1 MSEQNNSP
9 QVNSQP
15 VTQDQEN
22 ATAETSQEVTSKTET
37 TPSEPAVEH
46 EDNLEI
52 QSLRFFARQRAKR
65 AKLKKNM
72 EGMSGFEKFKY
83 IFSYYKWKIIIA
95 CIILGVCIA
104 LPLTIYKNT
113 RPIAISYVIVNAE
126 DPKAVDTS
134 FVDDYIQTFHIKKPY
149 RTTCDL
155 DVHLDKETY
164 LKEFRQNMNA
174 SDYTELPMKCY
185 NGFYDVII
193 MDKKGMEYCGMQ
205 EITYPLK
212 KYLPADI
219 YTLVED
225 RVVETAG
232 YDGSVVPF
240 AIDISDTDFAKSL
253 NLGYDDVYIGFPGNT
268 DQNYKNAKRM
278 LKYILNLDIDTETT
292 Y

>member
-1 MSEQNNSP
+1 MR
-9 QVNSQP
+9 
-15 VTQDQEN
+15 N
-22 ATAETSQEVTSKTET
+22 A
-37 TPSEPAVEH
+37 
-46 EDNLEI
+46 
-52 QSLRFFARQRAKR
+52 
-65 AKLKKNM
+65 
-72 EGMSGFEKFKY
+72 
-83 IFSYYKWKIIIA
+83 
-95 CIILGVCIA
+95 
-104 LPLTIYKNT
+104 
-113 RPIAISYVIVNAE
+113 
-126 DPKAVDTS
+126 
-134 FVDDYIQTFHIKKPY
+134 
-149 RTTCDL
+149 
-155 DVHLDKETY
+155 
-164 LKEFRQNMNA
+164 
-174 SDYTELPMKCY
+174 
-185 NGFYDVII
+185 
-193 MDKKGMEYCGMQ
+193 

>member
-1 MSEQNNSP
+1 MR
-9 QVNSQP
+9 
-15 VTQDQEN
+15 
-22 ATAETSQEVTSKTET
+22 TSGDKK
-37 TPSEPAVEH
+37 
-46 EDNLEI
+46 
-52 QSLRFFARQRAKR
+52 FAI
-65 AKLKKNM
+65 L
-72 EGMSGFEKFKY
+72 GH
-83 IFSYYKWKIIIA
+83 IIM
-95 CIILGVCIA
+95 IILSFAAVIPIILMVISSLTDNAAILKNGYSFLPEKWSAYAYQWIFAFNGGMVIRAYGVSFLLTAVGTLCSV
-104 LPLTIYKNT
+104 LLTIGVAYGLSKKGLPGRGLLTFYVVFTMLFNGGLV
-113 RPIAISYVIVNAE
+113 PSYMMW
-126 DPKAVDTS
+126 T
-134 FVDDYIQTFHIKKPY
+134 QTFHIKKPY
-149 RTTCDL
+149 RTACDL

-164 LKEFRQNMNA
+164 LKEFGQNMNA